1 MNEELIDDPVQETE
15 EPKEPEDEKTSPG
28 SSIEDAAQLET
39 LRGELEA
46 ARRDAEQL
54 RRERFLLLK
63 GVAEDDLDYFVFKI
77 DKLVNDETDFESAA
91 TAFLKQREKK
101 PPAGIFRSGAKMT
114 GGAPRAASASETM
127 NRLIRGLSS

>member
-1 MNEELIDDPVQETE
+1 MKDDENLMDEPVDETEKPEEPESDKKLSGSSAEELEN
-15 EPKEPEDEKTSPG
+15 
-28 SSIEDAAQLET
+28 

-77 DKLVNDETDFESAA
+77 DKLVNDETDFETAA
-91 TAFLKQREKK
+91 TAYLKQREKK

-127 NRLIRGLSS
+127 NRLIRGL

>member
-1 MNEELIDDPVQETE
+1 MNENLMDEPVDETE
-15 EPKEPEDEKTSPG
+15 KPEEPESDEKLSG
-28 SSIEDAAQLET
+28 SSDEELET

-77 DKLVNDETDFESAA
+77 NKLVNDETDFETAA

-127 NRLIRGLSS
+127 NRLIRGL

>member
-1 MNEELIDDPVQETE
+1 MKDDENLIDEPVQETE

-28 SSIEDAAQLET
+28 SSDEEDLSAMKS
-39 LRGELEA
+39 ELEA

-77 DKLVNDETDFESAA
+77 DKLVNDETDFETAA

-127 NRLIRGLSS
+127 NRLIRGL

>member
-1 MNEELIDDPVQETE
+1 MNEELIDDPVQEIE

-77 DKLVNDETDFESAA
+77 DKLVNDETDFETAA

-127 NRLIRGLSS
+127 NRLIRGL

>member
-1 MNEELIDDPVQETE
+1 MNEEKLIDDPVQETE
-15 EPKEPEDEKTSPG
+15 KTEEPESDEKLSG
-28 SSIEDAAQLET
+28 SSIEGAEELET

-77 DKLVNDETDFESAA
+77 DKLVNDETDFETAA

-127 NRLIRGLSS
+127 NRLIRGL

>member
-1 MNEELIDDPVQETE
+1 MNDENLIDDPVQETE
-15 EPKEPEDEKTSPG
+15 EPKEPEDEQTSSG
-28 SSIEDAAQLET
+28 SNHEELET

-77 DKLVNDETDFESAA
+77 DKLVNDETDFETAA

-127 NRLIRGLSS
+127 NRLIRGL

>member
-1 MNEELIDDPVQETE
+1 MNDENLIDDPVQETE
-15 EPKEPEDEKTSPG
+15 DPKEPEDEKASPG

-63 GVAEDDLDYFVFKI
+63 GVPEDDLDYFVFKI
-77 DKLVNDETDFESAA
+77 DKLVNDETDFETAA

-114 GGAPRAASASETM
+114 GGAPRAASASETL
-127 NRLIRGLSS
+127 NRLIRGL

>member
-1 MNEELIDDPVQETE
+1 MKDDEKLMDDPVQEIE
-15 EPKEPEDEKTSPG
+15 EPKEPEGEEIASG
-28 SSIEDAAQLET
+28 SSDEELES

-77 DKLVNDETDFESAA
+77 DKLVNDETDFETAA

-114 GGAPRAASASETM
+114 GGAPRAASASDTM
-127 NRLIRGLSS
+127 NRLIRGL

>member
-1 MNEELIDDPVQETE
+1 MRN
-15 EPKEPEDEKTSPG
+15 
-28 SSIEDAAQLET
+28 
-39 LRGELEA
+39 ELEA

-63 GVAEDDLDYFVFKI
+63 GVAEDDLDYCVFKI
-77 DKLVNDETDFESAA
+77 DKLVNDETDFETAA

-127 NRLIRGLSS
+127 NRLIRGL

>member
-1 MNEELIDDPVQETE
+1 MKDDENLMDEPVDETEKTE
-15 EPKEPEDEKTSPG
+15 EPESDEKLSG
-28 SSIEDAAQLET
+28 SSAEELET

-77 DKLVNDETDFESAA
+77 DKLVNDETDFETAA

-127 NRLIRGLSS
+127 NRLIRGI

>member
-1 MNEELIDDPVQETE
+1 MNEELIDEPVVETE
-15 EPKEPEDEKTSPG
+15 DPKEPEDEETSPG

-63 GVAEDDLDYFVFKI
+63 GVPEDDLDYFVFKI
-77 DKLVNDETDFESAA
+77 DKLVNDETDFETAA

-127 NRLIRGLSS
+127 NRLIRGL

>member
-1 MNEELIDDPVQETE
+1 MNDEKLIEDPVQETE
-15 EPKEPEDEKTSPG
+15 KTEEPESDEKLSG

-63 GVAEDDLDYFVFKI
+63 GVPEEDLDYCVFKI
-77 DKLVNDETDFESAA
+77 DKLVNDETDFETAA

-127 NRLIRGLSS
+127 NRLIRGL